1 MGNYEVKIYLNNQL
15 IKKLEINN
23 GTLLSKIRESCK
35 EEINFDENSYN
46 YYFLSKNGDIIK
58 KDSNF
63 VAKDVVQKDSNEYK
77 IKIISEQI
85 SFKANIYIDNQLI
98 ENIQVTKETKLSEI
112 RESCQSHFKKEIED
126 YYFISTNGDILKNDS
141 NFTVEK
147 VWKEEKNNE
156 YKIQFIVEKIKY
168 KVNVY
173 IDKIFKTYINITKE
187 TKLSDI
193 RELCQSYFQED
204 KNYYFVLED
213 NAIIKNDSNLIAENI
228 MKNENNDYKIFIQSE
243 EIYMIVNVYLNEI
256 KKTGI
261 LCNSSQSLDNI
272 KDKIGQD
279 IQKDD
284 IYFLTPNRAIIENYN
299 INDFKLND
307 IIVDKYGE
315 PKIYLIDKSYRPKFT
330 VIEHLNMLREK
341 ASSGPINWYEQTEFF
356 KKVEDFAGQDI
367 SDALKDELL
376 GTFDPNNEKKT
387 NDKEFINKYI
397 ILLLKKD
404 DANKISANQ
413 KNCF

>member
-23 GTLLSKIRESCK
+23 GTLLSKICESCK

-213 NAIIKNDSNLIAENI
+213 NAIIKNDSYLIAENI

-243 EIYMIVNVYLNEI
+243 EIYM
-256 KKTGI
+256 K
-261 LCNSSQSLDNI
+261 
-272 KDKIGQD
+272 
-279 IQKDD
+279 
-284 IYFLTPNRAIIENYN
+284 
-299 INDFKLND
+299 
-307 IIVDKYGE
+307 
-315 PKIYLIDKSYRPKFT
+315 
-330 VIEHLNMLREK
+330 
-341 ASSGPINWYEQTEFF
+341 
-356 KKVEDFAGQDI
+356 
-367 SDALKDELL
+367 
-376 GTFDPNNEKKT
+376 
-387 NDKEFINKYI
+387 
-397 ILLLKKD
+397 
-404 DANKISANQ
+404 
-413 KNCF
+413 